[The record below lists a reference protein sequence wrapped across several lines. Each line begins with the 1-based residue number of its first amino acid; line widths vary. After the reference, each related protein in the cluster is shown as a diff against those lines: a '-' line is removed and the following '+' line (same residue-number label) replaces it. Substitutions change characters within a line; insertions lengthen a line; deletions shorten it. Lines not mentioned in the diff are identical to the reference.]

1 VDSGYPES
9 NQEFQLDFGLT
20 ETQELI
26 KASAREFLEEK
37 SDPAIVRAVAEGDSD
52 AIDALWKDIVE
63 LGWPSLTISEEH
75 GGAGLSF
82 SDLAVLL
89 EELGASLAP
98 TPLVESSISSWI
110 LERFGSDSLK
120 SELLPKI
127 ANGEVLITPA
137 IVERDASWDPESTKV
152 AATRSGSNL
161 VITGEKRFVAF
172 AAQATHALTLV
183 RTDNGEPALVVVP
196 IWKADGVEQTPL
208 SHASGV
214 PVSSLSFNELE
225 VAESNII
232 ATGELATQ
240 AVDELVA
247 AGGVARSAQLAGL
260 GRAVVD
266 AAVEYTAN
274 REQFGVPVGSFQAVQ
289 HHLANMAIAAK
300 QVNHLVH
307 AAAWSFSRDGY
318 SVDTAAQA
326 KIAASDK
333 IAELCWTAHQ
343 CHGAI
348 GFTWEHDLH
357 LYTRRAMAWK
367 TDYGDSAFHKS
378 KLANAMGL

>member
-1 VDSGYPES
+1 M
-9 NQEFQLDFGLT
+9 DFGLS

-26 KASAREFLEEK
+26 RASAREFLEEK
-37 SDPAIVRAVAEGDSD
+37 SDPATVRAVADGDPE
-52 AIDALWKDIVE
+52 AIASLWSDIVE

-75 GGAGLSF
+75 GGAGLTF

-98 TPLVESSISSWI
+98 TPIVESSISSWVI
-110 LERFGSDSLK
+110 DKYGSDSIK
-120 SELLPKI
+120 ADLLPKI
-127 ANGEVLITPA
+127 AEGEVLITPA
-137 IVERDASWDPESTKV
+137 IVERDASWNTESTKL

-161 VITGEKRFVAF
+161 VLTGEKRFVAF
-172 AAQATHALTLV
+172 ADQATHALTLV
-183 RTDNGEPALVVVP
+183 RTDDDDLALVAVP
-196 IWKADGVEQTPL
+196 IWKADGVENTPL
-208 SHASGV
+208 DHASGV

-225 VAESNII
+225 VPEANIV
-232 ATGELATQ
+232 ATGEQ
-240 AVDELVA
+240 AIKAIEELIA

-266 AAVEYTAN
+266 ATVEYTAN

-289 HHLANMAIAAK
+289 HHLAEMAIAAK

-307 AAAWSFSRDGY
+307 SAAWSFSREGY
-318 SVDTAAQA
+318 SADTAAQA
-326 KIAASDK
+326 KIAASEK
-333 IAELCWTAHQ
+333 IAALCWTAHQ

-357 LYTRRAMAWK
+357 LYTRRALAWK

-378 KLANAMGL
+378 ILANAIGL

>member
-1 VDSGYPES
+1 
-9 NQEFQLDFGLT
+9 LDFGLT

-26 KASAREFLEEK
+26 KASAKEFLEEK
-37 SDPAIVRAVAEGDSD
+37 SDPAIVRAVADGDSE
-52 AIDALWKDIVE
+52 AIASLWKDIVE

-75 GGAGLSF
+75 GGAGLTF

-98 TPLVESSISSWI
+98 TPIVESSISSWTI
-110 LERFGSDSLK
+110 ERFAPDALK
-120 SELLPKI
+120 ADLLPKVAEGDI
-127 ANGEVLITPA
+127 LITPA
-137 IVERDASWDPESTKV
+137 IVERDASWNPEDSKL
-152 AATRSGSNL
+152 AATKSGSSL

-172 AAQATHALTLV
+172 AEQATHALTLV
-183 RTDNGEPALVVVP
+183 RTDYDEPALIVVP
-196 IWKADGVEQTPL
+196 IWKSDGVEQSPL
-208 SHASGV
+208 KHSSGV

-225 VAESNII
+225 VPETNII
-232 ATGELATQ
+232 ATGDKAIEAANELI
-240 AVDELVA
+240 A

-266 AAVEYTAN
+266 ATVEYTAN

-289 HHLANMAIAAK
+289 HHLAEMAISAK

-307 AAAWSFSRDGY
+307 SAAWSFSQEGY

-333 IAELCWTAHQ
+333 IAALCWTAHQ

-357 LYTRRAMAWK
+357 LYTRRALAWK
-367 TDYGDSAFHKS
+367 TDYGDSTFHKS
-378 KLANAMGL
+378 KLANAIGL

>member
-1 VDSGYPES
+1 M
-9 NQEFQLDFGLT
+9 DFGLT

-26 KASAREFLEEK
+26 RASAREFLEEK
-37 SDPAIVRAVAEGDSD
+37 SDPATVRAVADGDSE
-52 AIDALWKDIVE
+52 AIASLWKDMVE
-63 LGWPSLTISEEH
+63 LGWPALAISEEH

-110 LERFGSDSLK
+110 IERYADESIKSD
-120 SELLPKI
+120 LLPQI
-127 ANGEVLITPA
+127 ASGEVLITPA
-137 IVERDASWDPESTKV
+137 IVERDASWDPASAKV
-152 AATRSGSNL
+152 AATKSGSSL
-161 VITGEKRFVAF
+161 VISGEKRFVAF
-172 AAQATHALTLV
+172 GEQATHALTLV
-183 RTDNGEPALVVVP
+183 RTDDNEPALVVVP
-196 IWKADGVEQTPL
+196 IWKSEGVEQTPL
-208 SHASGV
+208 DHASGI
-214 PVSSLSFNELE
+214 PVSSLTFNELE
-225 VAESNII
+225 VPASNII
-232 ATGELATQ
+232 ATGDDAIKATE
-240 AVDELVA
+240 ELVA

-260 GRAVVD
+260 GRAVVE
-266 AAVEYTAN
+266 ATVEYTAN

-289 HHLANMAIAAK
+289 HHLAEMAIAAK

-307 AAAWSFSRDGY
+307 SAAWSFSREGY

-333 IAELCWTAHQ
+333 IAALCWTAHQ

-357 LYTRRAMAWK
+357 LYTRRALAWK

>member
-1 VDSGYPES
+1 M
-9 NQEFQLDFGLT
+9 DFGLT

-26 KASAREFLEEK
+26 KASAREFLEEN
-37 SDPAIVRAVAEGDSD
+37 SDPAKVRAVANGDSD
-52 AIDALWKDIVE
+52 AISSLWNDIVD

-82 SDLAVLL
+82 GDLAVLL

-98 TPLVESSISSWI
+98 TPIVESSISSWI

-120 SELLPKI
+120 SDLLPKI

-137 IVERDASWDPESTKV
+137 IVERDASWDSESTKV

-172 AAQATHALTLV
+172 ADQATHTLALV
-183 RTDNGEPALVVVP
+183 RTDNGDPALVVVP
-196 IWKADGVEQTPL
+196 IWKEEGIERTSL
-208 SHASGV
+208 SHASGI
-214 PVSSLSFNELE
+214 PFSSLTFNELE
-225 VAESNII
+225 VAESNVI
-232 ATGELATQ
+232 ATGETATK
-240 AVDELVA
+240 AVEELIA

-260 GRAVVD
+260 GRSVVD
-266 AAVEYTAN
+266 ATVDYTAN
-274 REQFGVPVGSFQAVQ
+274 REQFGRPVGAFQAVQ

-307 AAAWSFSRDGY
+307 SAAWSFSRDGY
-318 SVDTAAQA
+318 SIEGAAQA

-357 LYTRRAMAWK
+357 LYTRRALAWK
-367 TDYGDSAFHKS
+367 TDYGDSTFHKS
-378 KLANAMGL
+378 ILANAMGL

>member
-1 VDSGYPES
+1 
-9 NQEFQLDFGLT
+9 LDFGLT

-37 SDPAIVRAVAEGDSD
+37 SNAATVRSIADGDPEAVAE
-52 AIDALWKDIVE
+52 LWKDVVE
-63 LGWPSLTISEEH
+63 LGWASLTISEEH

-98 TPLVESSISSWI
+98 TPVVESSISSWI
-110 LERFGSDSLK
+110 IERFAPESIKSD
-120 SELLPKI
+120 LLPKI
-127 ANGEVLITPA
+127 AEGDVLVTPA
-137 IVERDASWDPESTKV
+137 IVERDASWDPELTKL

-172 AAQATHALTLV
+172 PEQATHTLTLV
-183 RTDNGEPALVVVP
+183 RTDDDEPALVVVP

-208 SHASGV
+208 KHSSGV
-214 PVSSLSFNELE
+214 PVSSLTFNEVA
-225 VAESNII
+225 VAESNIV
-232 ATGELATQ
+232 AAGEAALE
-240 AVDELVA
+240 AVEELIA

-266 AAVEYTAN
+266 ATVEYTAN

-289 HHLANMAIAAK
+289 HHLAEMAIAAK

-307 AAAWSFSRDGY
+307 SAAWSFSREGY

-333 IAELCWTAHQ
+333 IAALCWTAHQ

-357 LYTRRAMAWK
+357 LYTRRALAWK
-367 TDYGDSAFHKS
+367 TDYGDSAFHKA

>member
-1 VDSGYPES
+1 
-9 NQEFQLDFGLT
+9 LDFGLT

-37 SDPAIVRAVAEGDSD
+37 SDPAIVRAVAEGDSY

>member
-1 VDSGYPES
+1 M
-9 NQEFQLDFGLT
+9 DFGLT

-26 KASAREFLEEK
+26 KASAKEFLEEK
-37 SDPAIVRAVAEGDSD
+37 SDPAVVRAVADGDSD
-52 AIDALWKDIVE
+52 AIAELWKDVVE

-75 GGAGLSF
+75 GGAGLTF

-89 EELGASLAP
+89 EELGAKLAP
-98 TPLVESSISSWI
+98 TPIAESSVSSLI
-110 LERFGSDSLK
+110 IERFASESIKSD
-120 SELLPKI
+120 LLPKV
-127 ANGEVLITPA
+127 AEGEVLITPA
-137 IVERDASWDPESTKV
+137 IVERDASWDPESTKL
-152 AATRSGSNL
+152 AATKSGSNL
-161 VITGEKRFVAF
+161 VVTGEKRFVAF
-172 AAQATHALTLV
+172 AEQATHALTLV
-183 RTDNGEPALVVVP
+183 RTDDGEPALVVVP

-208 SHASGV
+208 KHSSGV
-214 PVSSLSFNELE
+214 PVSSLAFNELE
-225 VAESNII
+225 VAETNIV
-232 ATGELATQ
+232 ATGEEALKATE
-240 AVDELVA
+240 ELIA

-266 AAVEYTAN
+266 ATVEYTAN

-289 HHLANMAIAAK
+289 HHLSEMAIAAK

-307 AAAWSFSRDGY
+307 SAAWSFSREGY
-318 SVDTAAQA
+318 SVDAAAQA

-333 IAELCWTAHQ
+333 IAALCWTAHQ

-357 LYTRRAMAWK
+357 LYTRRALAWK
-367 TDYGDSAFHKS
+367 TDYGDSAFHKA

>member
-1 VDSGYPES
+1 M
-9 NQEFQLDFGLT
+9 DFGLT

-37 SDPAIVRAVAEGDSD
+37 SDPAIVRAVAEGDSY

>member
-1 VDSGYPES
+1 M
-9 NQEFQLDFGLT
+9 DFGLT

-26 KASAREFLEEK
+26 KASAREFLDEK
-37 SDPAIVRAVAEGDSD
+37 SDSAIVRAVADGDSD
-52 AIDALWKDIVE
+52 AITALWNEIVE
-63 LGWPSLTISEEH
+63 LGWSSLIISEEH

-82 SDLAVLL
+82 SDFVVLL

-98 TPLVESSISSWI
+98 TPIVESSISSWI
-110 LERFGSDSLK
+110 LERFAPDALK
-120 SELLPKI
+120 SDLLPQI
-127 ANGEVLITPA
+127 ANGDILITPA

-172 AAQATHALTLV
+172 AEQATHALTLV
-183 RTDNGEPALVVVP
+183 RTDDEELALVVVP
-196 IWKADGVEQTPL
+196 IWKSDGVEQTPL

-225 VAESNII
+225 VSESNII
-232 ATGELATQ
+232 ATGKEATQ
-240 AVDELVA
+240 AAEELVA
-247 AGGVARSAQLAGL
+247 AGGVARAAQLAGL
-260 GRAVVD
+260 GRAVIE
-266 AAVEYTAN
+266 ATVEYTVN

-300 QVNHLVH
+300 QVTHLVH
-307 AAAWSFSRDGY
+307 SAAWSFSPYGY
-318 SVDTAAQA
+318 SADTAAQA

-357 LYTRRAMAWK
+357 LYTRRALAWK